1 MVQAL
6 HNRGIS
12 HGNILL
18 SNIFLDSGLRLIL
31 TDFSVLASERVDTKS
46 SQKRDWDKD
55 IKDLGYLLYYSVHT
69 IFGRKVLYF
78 IFSGHNH
85 CIDFDDSNFTLG
97 IYSDLNAKEF
107 QIIKDMLW
115 LPDTLSIDEI
125 LNHGYF
131 TNYHMV

>member
-18 SNIFLDSGLRLIL
+18 SNIFLDSGLRIIL

-69 IFGRKVLYF
+69 IFR
-78 IFSGHNH
+78 
-85 CIDFDDSNFTLG
+85 
-97 IYSDLNAKEF
+97 
-107 QIIKDMLW
+107 
-115 LPDTLSIDEI
+115 
-125 LNHGYF
+125 
-131 TNYHMV
+131 